1 MRFFSLSSGHSY
13 SVEDAVAGI
22 NDHAVADGEPRG
34 NRGKTARSP
43 QQGHRPQFCAAGSHD
58 EDVPV
63 ITLPKKSAGRHY
75 RRALLAEDSNAR
87 IHLVGVTQAP
97 PSFGGRSNVH

>member
-1 MRFFSLSSGHSY
+1 MRFFSLSSGHSC

-22 NDHAVADGEPRG
+22 NDHAVADREPRG

-58 EDVPV
+58 EDVPTKW
-63 ITLPKKSAGRHY
+63 I
-75 RRALLAEDSNAR
+75 RAS
-87 IHLVGVTQAP
+87 
-97 PSFGGRSNVH
+97 PSFAMIVPAGALFRKGDDWIVRA